1 MTVLLITLILI
12 THTYRKEHHD
22 QLPVHRGC
30 GALHA

>member
-12 THTYRKEHHD
+12 THTYRKEHND
-22 QLPVHRGC
+22 MPVHRGC